1 MDDVQNTQL
10 LTEIRDLQKKKLF
23 WQRIASCAITFV
35 AAVVILSAMILVP
48 KANKAL
54 VEVNQAAGDAQTS
67 LSDIDV
73 MVDSITKASE
83 NLNTLVEEN
92 GETLAEAV
100 KNLSEVDYDGLNKA
114 IVDLQDAVGPMA
126 EFMKKFN

>member
-23 WQRIASCAITFV
+23 WQRIASCAIVFV
-35 AAVVILSAMILVP
+35 AVVVILSAMVLVP
-48 KANKAL
+48 KANNAL
-54 VEVNQAAGDAQTS
+54 VQVNKAASDAQAS
-67 LSDIDV
+67 LSDVDV